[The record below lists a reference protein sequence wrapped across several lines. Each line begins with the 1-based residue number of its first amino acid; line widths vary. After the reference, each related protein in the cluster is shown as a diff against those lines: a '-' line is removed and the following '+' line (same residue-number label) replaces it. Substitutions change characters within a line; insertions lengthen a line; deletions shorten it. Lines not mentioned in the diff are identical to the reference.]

1 MIELIARIPATFWG
15 VLAGSFFSTLG
26 VMLTNRSSDKRL
38 LKQFE
43 YDREVKA
50 KERELSLKKD
60 VYLAAAEAV
69 SQGITVIGNFANFE
83 MHDEAVVKP
92 YSEKSSVIAKVHVI
106 GSFET
111 IKALNNFTNE
121 LSAIYFKLFTERARI
136 FKDKVERDLVL
147 KNIELYARQR
157 DGTLEM
163 MRQFNLEGAKD
174 PQKWGALQ
182 SNYQYEAD
190 SVQQS
195 IAQHGKLSKQFSQ
208 KQLIFMRQCVEFSQ
222 KVSAQIPPLLLAVRN
237 ELDLPLDEKA
247 YQEAVNAG
255 ISRQI
260 EAVDQFVK
268 DCADTFE
275 LAVDG
280 PGS

>member
-1 MIELIARIPATFWG
+1 MIELFERIPATFWG

-60 VYLAAAEAV
+60 VSLTAAEAV

-83 MHDEAVVKP
+83 MHDEAVVRP
-92 YSEKSSVIAKVHVI
+92 YSEKSSVIAKVHII

-111 IKALNNFTNE
+111 IEALNNFTNE
-121 LSAIYFKLFTERARI
+121 LSAIYFKLFSERTRI

-163 MRQFNLEGAKD
+163 MRQFNIEGAKD
-174 PQKWGALQ
+174 PQKWAVLQ
-182 SNYQYEAD
+182 NNYQYEAD

-208 KQLIFMRQCVEFSQ
+208 KQLIFMRQCVEYSQ
-222 KVSAQIPPLLLAVRN
+222 KASALIPPLLLAVRK
-237 ELDLPLDEKA
+237 ELDLPLDEKI
-247 YQEAVNAG
+247 YQGAVNAG
-255 ISRQI
+255 IARQI

-268 DCADTFE
+268 ECAETFE
-275 LAVDG
+275 LSSID
-280 PGS
+280 PRK

>member
-1 MIELIARIPATFWG
+1 MIEIIKEIPAAFWG
-15 VLAGSFFSTLG
+15 VLAGSLFSILG
-26 VMLTNRSSDKRL
+26 VWLTNLSSDKRL

-43 YDREVKA
+43 YDRELKTR
-50 KERELSLKKD
+50 ERELSLKKD

-83 MHDEAVVKP
+83 MPDEAVVRP

-136 FKDKVERDLVL
+136 LKDKVERDLVL
-147 KNIELYARQR
+147 QNIELYARQR
-157 DGTLEM
+157 NGTLELM
-163 MRQFNLEGAKD
+163 KQFNLEGAKD
-174 PQKWGALQ
+174 PQKWGVLQ
-182 SNYQYEAD
+182 NNYQFEAD

-195 IAQHGKLSKQFSQ
+195 VTQHGKLSKQFSQ
-208 KQLIFMRQCVEFSQ
+208 RQLIFMKQCVEYSQ
-222 KVSAQIPPLLLAVRN
+222 KVSALIPPLLLAVRK

-255 ISRQI
+255 ISRQMV
-260 EAVDQFVK
+260 AVDQFVK
-268 DCADTFE
+268 ECADVFE
-275 LAVDG
+275 LSSVDTQK
-280 PGS
+280 